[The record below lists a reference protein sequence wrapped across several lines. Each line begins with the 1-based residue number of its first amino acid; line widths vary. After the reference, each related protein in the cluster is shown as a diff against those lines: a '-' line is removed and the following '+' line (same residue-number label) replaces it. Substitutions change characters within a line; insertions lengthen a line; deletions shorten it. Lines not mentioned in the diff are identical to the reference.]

1 MAETCLPMIMRLRI
15 LPFFLLILC
24 LSTRAIAQ
32 NNLTREITT
41 GRIDHQRIGVVLQKI
56 AAKGQFTFAY
66 NNQTIPADSLI
77 SMTDFNGTIYSF
89 LSHTLGPDY
98 EFKEVP
104 GYIVLRHAPNK
115 LMLNATLDDAKD
127 QQLTIRGQVFN
138 VCDMRPVKQVSIYE
152 KNQLVS
158 TLTDDQGQFELKLK
172 NQSEAIVLT
181 ATKENFRD
189 TTLLFLREVKVNSKK
204 KKSYKYY
211 PDEAVNKLGKGFSR
225 LFISSK
231 QRIQNLNLGGFFAF
245 SPYQV
250 SLTPGLS
257 SHGMY
262 SSQVVDHFS
271 LNLFGGYTA
280 GVQGVEMAG
289 LFNIDRWDVSFLQAG
304 GLFNIVGGNMGGIQV
319 AGIYNQV
326 LSKANGLQVAGIA
339 NSADEVKGVQVAG
352 LFNVAKKVKGFQ
364 IAGLFNVADSSDYPV
379 ALVNFIKNGRK
390 SLSLSYDELRYAH
403 IDFRSGGRVLYGL
416 TGAGYGFDH
425 TNKYAFDIGF
435 GAHLVNQRLFTL
447 DGEYG
452 YEALTDFK
460 KDPDQVSSFRLLAG
474 LKLNKRIVLFA
485 GPDINIASYQAD
497 DPLDLHGWP
506 VHKYVSGNS
515 INNIYAGITGGLQF
529 TW

>member
-1 MAETCLPMIMRLRI
+1 M
-15 LPFFLLILC
+15 
-24 LSTRAIAQ
+24 
-32 NNLTREITT
+32 
-41 GRIDHQRIGVVLQKI
+41 GRIEHQRIGSVLQNI

-77 SMTDFNGTIYSF
+77 SVGDFNGTIYTF

-115 LMLNATLDDAKD
+115 MSLIATVDDAKD
-127 QQLTIRGQVFN
+127 QPLTIRGQVLN
-138 VCDMRPVKQVSIYE
+138 VSDKQPLKQVSIYE
-152 KNQLVS
+152 RNQLVS
-158 TLTDDQGQFELKLK
+158 TLTDDNGQFELKLRS
-172 NQSEAIVLT
+172 QSASIMLT

-189 TTLLFLREVKVNSKK
+189 TSLLFLQEVQVNSKK
-204 KKSYKYY
+204 KRSYKYH
-211 PDEAVNKLGKGFSR
+211 PEETVNKLGKGFAK
-225 LFISSK
+225 LFIGSK

-262 SSQVVDHFS
+262 SSQVVDHVS
-271 LNLFGGYTA
+271 LNLLGGYTA
-280 GVQGVEMAG
+280 GVQGVEIAG

-304 GLFNIVGGNMGGIQV
+304 GLFNVVGGNMHGIQV
-319 AGIYNQV
+319 AGVYNQV
-326 LSKANGLQVAGIA
+326 LDTISGLQVGGIA
-339 NSADEVKGVQVAG
+339 NYANEVKGIQVAG
-352 LFNVAKKVKGFQ
+352 LYNVAKKVKGVQ
-364 IAGLFNVADSSDYPV
+364 IAGLFNVADSSDYPI

-390 SLSLSYDELRYAH
+390 SLSLSFDESRYTY

-416 TGAGYGFDH
+416 IGVGYNFNK

-435 GAHLVNQRLFTL
+435 GAHLINQRLFTL

-452 YEALTDFK
+452 YEAISDFK
-460 KDPDQVSSFRLLAG
+460 KDPDQVSTFRLLTG
-474 LKLNKRIVLFA
+474 FKLSKRITLFA
-485 GPDINIASYQAD
+485 GPDINIASYSTD
-497 DPLDLHGWP
+497 DPIDLHGWP
-506 VHKYVSGNS
+506 VHQFISGNS
-515 INNIYAGITGGLQF
+515 VNNIYAGITGGLQF